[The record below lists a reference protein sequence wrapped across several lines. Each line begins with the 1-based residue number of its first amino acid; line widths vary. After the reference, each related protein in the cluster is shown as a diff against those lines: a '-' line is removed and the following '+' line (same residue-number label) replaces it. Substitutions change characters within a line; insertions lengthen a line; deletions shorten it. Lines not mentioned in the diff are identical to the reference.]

1 MEGSLSAADI
11 FARLPDAA
19 SAKAPEELDA
29 RITAAFAENA
39 KSDDVQRV
47 LADVEA
53 AAKAAEAAA
62 EHATER
68 ALDPLVDD
76 VIVARGAM
84 LDAAFKRDRLIEA
97 AKRLGKRVDE
107 LKALEKTRAQRA
119 EHERVSV
126 ERNRLADEMER
137 MAGPIV
143 QLAHLVRQIDLCDR
157 EVGRVNA
164 TSALALGYIQVI
176 DPEAFAEYCGVEVES
191 ALAAHGLVEVAVA
204 AHATGK
210 ANEQRTEVDRVAALH
225 LAIAHCEAWQDE
237 IQVRTAT
244 LLRELRAA
252 AEALGTD
259 PPIAVPQFAKG
270 DVQHGLQV
278 RKEERFSHAV
288 A

>member
-1 MEGSLSAADI
+1 LSAADI
-11 FARLPDAA
+11 FARLPDPAP
-19 SAKAPEELDA
+19 AKAAEELDA
-29 RITAAFAENA
+29 RIAAAFAENA

-164 TSALALGYIQVI
+164 TSALALGYIPIVLSGAAPTITALFQDAVVW
-176 DPEAFAEYCGVEVES
+176 DAFI
-191 ALAAHGLVEVAVA
+191 AVA
-204 AHATGK
+204 RRKCK
-210 ANEQRTEVDRVAALH
+210 AA
-225 LAIAHCEAWQDE
+225 
-237 IQVRTAT
+237 
-244 LLRELRAA
+244 
-252 AEALGTD
+252 
-259 PPIAVPQFAKG
+259 
-270 DVQHGLQV
+270 
-278 RKEERFSHAV
+278 
-288 A
+288 